1 MFLGNVITGG
11 KKGGYPTIVVKRGV
25 KAAINLETGHCKF
38 NLNISCQYRN
48 LPKMLD
54 FKWIS

>member
-38 NLNISCQYRN
+38 NLNISCQN
-48 LPKMLD
+48 LKYSIP
-54 FKWIS
+54 